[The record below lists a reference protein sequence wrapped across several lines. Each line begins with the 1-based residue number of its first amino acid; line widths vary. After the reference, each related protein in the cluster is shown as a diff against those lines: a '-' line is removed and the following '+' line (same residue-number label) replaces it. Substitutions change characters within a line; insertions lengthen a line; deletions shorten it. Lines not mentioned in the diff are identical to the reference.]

1 MRILH
6 IVGRSKGGIRQ
17 HVHALNSELKSKNIE
32 STVIAPHGTM
42 DGLSPADI
50 TYVDPRILHPL
61 SILKCSNIVSKNI
74 QNYDVL
80 HAHGIIPAVLAIRA
94 RNKSKIN
101 IPIVITLHN
110 LAVRELEG
118 KKYTLKHLFELRI
131 LNKVDHVICPSN
143 YVSKLVSLVVNS
155 NVTVSTVLPIGK
167 KTTRQQIAK
176 AKLLRDSTRKH
187 YSIDLNS
194 PLCISLSRYTPQK
207 DIPTLVNAFKLVCD
221 KNAKAQLLIA
231 GYGSTKTIL
240 KCQEHAQKIGLK
252 NNIHFFSNVLEPENL
267 MAASDLFVLASI
279 YETVPLVLVE
289 ALEFGL
295 PVVMT
300 DVGIA
305 KETLNTDTG
314 STVPIGDAE
323 AFSVAVLSWLDR
335 IKNSGLNKHA
345 FHSLSKELTSV
356 ENTVDP
362 IVEIY
367 NELLND
373 KN

>member
-1 MRILH
+1 
-6 IVGRSKGGIRQ
+6 
-17 HVHALNSELKSKNIE
+17 
-32 STVIAPHGTM
+32 
-42 DGLSPADI
+42 
-50 TYVDPRILHPL
+50 
-61 SILKCSNIVSKNI
+61 
-74 QNYDVL
+74 
-80 HAHGIIPAVLAIRA
+80 
-94 RNKSKIN
+94 
-101 IPIVITLHN
+101 
-110 LAVRELEG
+110 
-118 KKYTLKHLFELRI
+118 
-131 LNKVDHVICPSN
+131 
-143 YVSKLVSLVVNS
+143 
-155 NVTVSTVLPIGK
+155 
-167 KTTRQQIAK
+167 
-176 AKLLRDSTRKH
+176 
-187 YSIDLNS
+187 
-194 PLCISLSRYTPQK
+194 
-207 DIPTLVNAFKLVCD
+207 
-221 KNAKAQLLIA
+221 
-231 GYGSTKTIL
+231 
-240 KCQEHAQKIGLK
+240 
-252 NNIHFFSNVLEPENL
+252 

-335 IKNSGLNKHA
+335 IKNSELNNHA